1 MKESGGQL
9 GGVCPQEKQDPPG
22 PSTTFLPGW
31 LLLVHRERGGP
42 ECPNYNSKN
51 GLPAGT
57 SCTVTLRCVLSNQY
71 FMAPGLFCF
80 LCLEAVL
87 QSQRTVLRPVLQELR
102 PATPTSHYL
111 ALDFPHLG

>member
-1 MKESGGQL
+1 MIKESEGQL

-42 ECPNYNSKN
+42 EYPNYSSKN
-51 GLPAGT
+51 ELPVGS

-71 FMAPGLFCF
+71 CLALGLLCF
-80 LCLEAVL
+80 LYLEAVL
-87 QSQRTVLRPVLQELR
+87 QS
-102 PATPTSHYL
+102 
-111 ALDFPHLG
+111 